1 MAPRAPS
8 PYLPP
13 DPSLWGTTVPT
24 SAPRL
29 ASLLSIASW
38 ASSGKCSLCGL
49 SPQCVSV
56 KVARARLL
64 AAAAAALFVDI
75 GQIPFIVRNP
85 SQAFHSLVDEHWVV
99 SEFGFMNRASRNSLL
114 HVF

>member
-1 MAPRAPS
+1 MAF
-8 PYLPP
+8 
-13 DPSLWGTTVPT
+13 
-24 SAPRL
+24 
-29 ASLLSIASW
+29 
-38 ASSGKCSLCGL
+38 

-56 KVARARLL
+56 KVARARLS
-64 AAAAAALFVDI
+64 AAAAALFVDI

>member
-1 MAPRAPS
+1 MAFP
-8 PYLPP
+8 
-13 DPSLWGTTVPT
+13 
-24 SAPRL
+24 
-29 ASLLSIASW
+29 
-38 ASSGKCSLCGL
+38 
-49 SPQCVSV
+49 PQCVSV
-56 KVARARLL
+56 KVARARLSA

-75 GQIPFIVRNP
+75 GHFIVRNP